1 MRTIVWLRN
10 PKTFLL
16 NAATL
21 IFTIKSKGLVK
32 LGLLEKK
39 NHWPLLF
46 VQTVKSLPPSGTE
59 SWVVLRVDKTLA
71 LSPGWYLG

>member
-1 MRTIVWLRN
+1 
-10 PKTFLL
+10 
-16 NAATL
+16 
-21 IFTIKSKGLVK
+21 VK